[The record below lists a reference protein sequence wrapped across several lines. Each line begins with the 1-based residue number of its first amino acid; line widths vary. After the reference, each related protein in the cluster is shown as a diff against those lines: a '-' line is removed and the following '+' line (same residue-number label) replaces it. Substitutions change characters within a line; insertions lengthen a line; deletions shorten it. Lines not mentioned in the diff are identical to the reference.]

1 MLQLWTVLTPIL
13 LTDIVNPVLFAFMVY
28 AAGTDRPVI
37 NSIAALLGH
46 TATYVVFG
54 LVLALAFDI
63 ITERLEN
70 PEPIDYGLSLLIGI
84 LLLWAAWRIRGE
96 KKQQKPAPRKEQL
109 TPIKAFGTG
118 AIINIIGL
126 PFALPY
132 FAALDQILKANLSV
146 ADSALVIIG
155 YNTGYALP
163 FLAVPLLVIAL
174 GERSRPVLARI
185 NEKVDHVST
194 FLMPI
199 ILAFV
204 GIALLADAISYAA
217 TGKGLF

>member
-1 MLQLWTVLTPIL
+1 MLQLWTVLIPIL
-13 LTDIVNPVLFAFMVY
+13 LADIVNPVLFAFMVY

-37 NSIAALLGH
+37 NSIAVLLGH
-46 TATYVVFG
+46 TCAYVIFG

-63 ITERLEN
+63 IINRLAN

-84 LLLWAAWRIRGE
+84 LLLWAAWRIRGD
-96 KKQQKPAPRKEQL
+96 KQQQKPAPRVEQL
-109 TPIKAFGTG
+109 TLIKAFGMG

-132 FAALDQILKANLSV
+132 FAALDQILKTNLSV

-155 YNTGYALP
+155 YNAGYALP
-163 FLAVPLLVIAL
+163 FLVVPLLAIAL
-174 GERSRPVLARI
+174 GERSRPLLARI
-185 NEKVDHVST
+185 NEKVDHVSA
-194 FLMPI
+194 FLLPI

-204 GIALLADAISYAA
+204 GIALVADAISYAA
-217 TGKGLF
+217 TGEGLF